1 MDLPW
6 LSAKWLCSSTADASV
21 NLQRQ
26 LSKNGWDRLQQE
38 NMSRSR
44 ECPHLYT
51 AVDDPR
57 ILRSPL
63 SLKSPIDILTTP
75 RRVVYDAVKGAE
87 LSFHP
92 KADGNPLKS
101 TSYRIKNLCQ
111 KIQISFLFQPRSQ
124 FAYGI
129 CCTWDQLTGDPKPF
143 PTS

>member
-1 MDLPW
+1 MTLLVD
-6 LSAKWLCSSTADASV
+6 SRRICQSSKPIIKKKK
-21 NLQRQ
+21 
-26 LSKNGWDRLQQE
+26 KNGWDRLQQK

-63 SLKSPIDILTTP
+63 SLQSPIDILTTP

-101 TSYRIKNLCQ
+101 TSYRIKKPLPKNPNLFFVSTQ
-111 KIQISFLFQPRSQ
+111 LSIRLWHLLHVGPTDRRS
-124 FAYGI
+124 
-129 CCTWDQLTGDPKPF
+129 
-143 PTS
+143 